1 MGDTSIQW
9 TGKTINPIKARRKSD
24 GKKGWACVRVS
35 PGCER
40 CYSETQNKQCGN
52 NSGRHGTGLAYTVPA
67 LEQVELYLDEDVLL
81 EPLRWREP
89 TNVFPCS
96 MTDWMADFV
105 PDEWRDKMLAVMA
118 LTPQH
123 TYQTL
128 TKRAD
133 RQLKYLSD
141 EELAYRIGAQAGN
154 MLDGEWI
161 WKEGKKF
168 RKNIERL
175 ISLAHGFNEDDETQ
189 ADHDLLPL
197 KNLWVGVSVEDQSRA
212 DERIPLLLQTPAAI
226 RWVSAEPL
234 LSEINLITVPVHDA
248 PPNAPAD
255 YYSCA
260 LYGSPRLDWGV
271 IGLES
276 GNKARPGNIE
286 WIRYLLTQF
295 KAAGVPAFVKQLGAK
310 PYLHREKSLHVE
322 KPGMKL
328 HMQSLEIETRFT
340 LEDKKGG
347 DPSEWPEDLRVREY
361 PEVRR

>member
-96 MTDWMADFV
+96 MTDWMAEFV
-105 PDEWRDKMLAVMA
+105 LDEWRDKMLAVMA

-133 RQLKYLSD
+133 RQLEYLRS
-141 EELAYRIGAQAGN
+141 
-154 MLDGEWI
+154 
-161 WKEGKKF
+161 KHEGVLTWAMKF
-168 RKNIERL
+168 SNRAIL
-175 ISLAHGFNEDDETQ
+175 PSLTW
-189 ADHDLLPL
+189 PL
-197 KNLWVGVSVEDQSRA
+197 RNLWLGVSVEDQPRA

-226 RWVSAEPL
+226 RWVSLEPL
-234 LSEINLITVPVHDA
+234 LGDLDIVRYLGHRTFLCKCGFHETESELTFIGLNVYYCQECKERCTIL
-248 PPNAPAD
+248 PAI
-255 YYSCA
+255 
-260 LYGSPRLDWGV
+260 DWGV

-276 GNKARPGNIE
+276 GSKARQGKIA
-286 WIRYLLTQF
+286 WIRHLLPQF
-295 KAAGVPAFVKQLGAK
+295 EAAGVPVFVKQLGGNL
-310 PYLHREKSLHVE
+310 PD
-322 KPGMKL
+322 
-328 HMQSLEIETRFT
+328 
-340 LEDKKGG
+340 EDLSECARASGTSMHDSKGG
-347 DPSEWPEDLRVREY
+347 DPSEWPKDLRVREY
-361 PEVRR
+361 PAVRG